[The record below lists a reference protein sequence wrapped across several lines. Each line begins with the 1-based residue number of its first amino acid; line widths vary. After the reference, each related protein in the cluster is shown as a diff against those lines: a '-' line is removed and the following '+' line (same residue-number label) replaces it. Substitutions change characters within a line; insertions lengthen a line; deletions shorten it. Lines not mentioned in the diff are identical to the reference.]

1 MITSPQNAITG
12 NNKSRHFVILNF
24 TGDTALVFIT
34 VFFLLFSF
42 FHIHVY
48 GGARARAVLKTKIR
62 IKLKK
67 EKSARSAEFFLYLSA
82 VYSWTSEAAGDGVQ
96 RAAKRC

>member
-34 VFFLLFSF
+34 VFFFIFFFFIYMYMAGPGRALF
-42 FHIHVY
+42 
-48 GGARARAVLKTKIR
+48 
-62 IKLKK
+62 
-67 EKSARSAEFFLYLSA
+67 
-82 VYSWTSEAAGDGVQ
+82 
-96 RAAKRC
+96 